1 MANVVCSGRKISYLL
16 QYEILP
22 DISLDIKV
30 PNLLHCFCNV
40 LQLSPG
46 KSVCSDDDVQKA
58 DVSSTGQGVIDKDH
72 LGPLLLQVSLGTI
85 TPGVETNAQ
94 YLMFHSEYAVPTLS
108 AFSVA
113 INDSVFEMN
122 LSNCLLSVARPW
134 MAFCLWLTVRAA
146 LCLSQ
151 TT

>member
-1 MANVVCSGRKISYLL
+1 M
-16 QYEILP
+16 
-22 DISLDIKV
+22 
-30 PNLLHCFCNV
+30 

-85 TPGVETNAQ
+85 APGLNAH
-94 YLMFHSEYAVPTLS
+94 YLMFHSENAVLTLL

-113 INDSVFEMN
+113 INDSVFETN
-122 LSNCLLSVARPW
+122 LFNCLISVARPW

-146 LCLSQ
+146 LYLSR